1 MKMVQKRVYAVA
13 IAVCVAIALYFL
25 ISKVVSLMPL
35 FGEHAGVSLTQEEIK
50 AAYYD
55 DANETN
61 IINNQTLLLPQK
73 NPQPIPKIIHQIYHD
88 WSGKG
93 LPADWEKLRQTCI
106 DLHPAWQHM
115 VKFCPKPD
123 AIHDAHR
130 C

>member
-1 MKMVQKRVYAVA
+1 MKMVQKIVYALA

-25 ISKVVSLMPL
+25 ISNAVSLISL
-35 FGEHAGVSLTQEEIK
+35 FGEHAGVSLSQEEIK

-55 DANETN
+55 DDSETN
-61 IINNQTLLLPQK
+61 NINNQTLLPPQT

-115 VKFCPKPD
+115 VKILPQT
-123 AIHDAHR
+123 R
-130 C
+130 CDT